1 MSAGIAA
8 GTDHIPAHPRP
19 AQALLVSRSSGEQFP
34 GTWRLVS
41 WNIEK
46 AGGELT
52 GSPLGQDPLGWIMY
66 RPEGS
71 MCVALMRPDR
81 PQFVSN
87 NLIEGTPEEIKA
99 GFEGYIGYCGTYE
112 VNDRER
118 LIIHHIELSSF
129 PNWVGTEQKRYFE
142 FAADRLILKSPPL
155 TLLGEAQVHRLV
167 WQRLN

>member
-1 MSAGIAA
+1 MSAATAVDSNHIA
-8 GTDHIPAHPRP
+8 GRPRAAP
-19 AQALLVSRSSGEQFP
+19 ALLVSRSSGEQFQ

-41 WNIEK
+41 WNIKK
-46 AGGELT
+46 ADGELT
-52 GSPLGQDPLGWIMY
+52 GSPLGSDPLGWIMY

-81 PQFVSN
+81 PQFASN
-87 NLIEGTPEEIKA
+87 NLMEATPEEIKA
-99 GFEGYIGYCGTYE
+99 CFEGYIGYCGTYE

-129 PNWVGTEQKRYFE
+129 PNLVGTQQKRHFE
-142 FAADRLILKSPPL
+142 LAGDRLILKTPPL